1 MTFVKVA
8 QMADV
13 PIGSMKRVEANDEE
27 ILLSNIDGNFY
38 AVAERCPHLRGHL
51 SQGVL
56 EGSVVTCPRH
66 DSQFDV
72 RTGQL
77 VGQGKLLVLRVK
89 PRARAGASEP
99 HPVILAKAR
108 IQDHRR

>member
-8 QMADV
+8 HTADI
-13 PIGSMKRVEANDEE
+13 PIGTMKRVEYNEEE
-27 ILLSNIDGNFY
+27 ILLSNIEGSFY

-51 SQGVL
+51 SQGTL

-66 DSQFDV
+66 DSEFDV

-77 VGQGKLLVLRVK
+77 VGQGKLLLLRIK
-89 PRARAGASEP
+89 PRNLHAYAVKVDG
-99 HPVILAKAR
+99 VDILVD
-108 IQDHRR
+108 ID